1 MIKTNLSKKANRRFR
16 YLKITLLF
24 AVVTNRRLTL
34 LLLLLPALAGAPGC
48 ATKPKSEE
56 PAAVSEAKAPPGPPK
71 AITKPQPPRN
81 MPNFAAPPPSYDP
94 LFGGDHAPVFGP
106 DRLKIQAICCPD
118 HANPNRRFDPLVE

>member
-1 MIKTNLSKKANRRFR
+1 MFRR
-16 YLKITLLF
+16 
-24 AVVTNRRLTL
+24 L
-34 LLLLLPALAGAPGC
+34 LLLLVLLPALGGSLGC
-48 ATKPKSEE
+48 ATKAKPEE
-56 PAAVSEAKAPPGPPK
+56 SATVPQDQAPPGPPK
-71 AITKPQPPRN
+71 AITKPPPPRN

>member
-1 MIKTNLSKKANRRFR
+1 
-16 YLKITLLF
+16 
-24 AVVTNRRLTL
+24 
-34 LLLLLPALAGAPGC
+34 
-48 ATKPKSEE
+48 
-56 PAAVSEAKAPPGPPK
+56 
-71 AITKPQPPRN
+71 